1 MTLLPPPA
9 RAPNPD
15 HLRMPPRLTA
25 LAATFGVV
33 TLGLL
38 AACKSDGGVAPP
50 FSGDGIPNP
59 RGPMALGDVIS
70 LNVNA
75 DSACSRPVYH
85 GARVVAVGTHA
96 VILSDTLNPV
106 GGFTTAD
113 FQRYAARF
121 DTLVYPLD
129 VANFGE
135 PTDIDRNGHIAI
147 LFTRA
152 VNELTPPRATS
163 YVGGF
168 AFSRDLFPTTKTA
181 RAQACAASNEG
192 EYFYML
198 APDPYGTINSN
209 ARSTG
214 FVDSATTAVLA
225 HEFQHIINASRRLYV
240 NNTLAF
246 EEKWLDEGLAHEAE
260 ELLFYRESGL
270 APRANLDLA
279 AVRATAAQR
288 ITYNSDMSGN
298 GSRYKSYLVAPAS
311 NSPYALTDSLPTRGA
326 AWSFLRYA
334 VDRVNATDGFAA
346 GPGQVAIGAG
356 DVTLSPGGAT
366 GEYSLTVVNTSLQG
380 GSAASYSLRS
390 ASPIASV
397 TMETIVPASH
407 SASILTAPAGLQRD
421 ALFES
426 RLHDRE
432 RAELTPLMATARR
445 WYATQAL
452 PAPSVLRSRLSLSTS
467 AVADADAA
475 LWFKLVNNS
484 SVGVTNLQGVVG
496 DLAPLVRDWSVSHA
510 VDDVAAP
517 STQYQQRSWNWHSIF
532 PGLTVPSTGYPL
544 LVTTLSANANV
555 TGASVVAGGA
565 AFYRIVVPAGGTVT
579 VTLGSS
585 GTSNPNIQ
593 LVAVRTK

>member
-1 MTLLPPPA
+1 M
-9 RAPNPD
+9 
-15 HLRMPPRLTA
+15 
-25 LAATFGVV
+25 
-33 TLGLL
+33 
-38 AACKSDGGVAPP
+38 
-50 FSGDGIPNP
+50 
-59 RGPMALGDVIS
+59 GDVIS

-85 GARVVAVGTHA
+85 GARVVALGTHA
-96 VILSDTLNPV
+96 VVLNDTLNPV

-121 DTLVYPLD
+121 DTLVYPVD

-135 PTDIDRNGHIAI
+135 PTDIDKNGHVA
-147 LFTRA
+147 LFFTRA

-192 EYFYML
+192 EFFYLL
-198 APDPYGTINSN
+198 APDPNGTINGN
-209 ARSTG
+209 ARSTS
-214 FVDSATTAVLA
+214 FVDSATTAVVA
-225 HEFQHIINASRRLYV
+225 HEFQHLINASRRLYV

-260 ELLFYRESGL
+260 ELLYYRESGA
-270 APRANLDLA
+270 APRSNLDITA
-279 AVRATAAQR
+279 IRATAAQR
-288 ITYNSDMSGN
+288 AAYNSDMSGN
-298 GSRYKSYLVAPAS
+298 GARYRTYLLAPAA

-346 GPGQVAIGAG
+346 GPGQVVTGAG
-356 DVTLSPGGAT
+356 DVTVSPGGAG

-380 GSAASYSLRS
+380 GSTATYSLRTV
-390 ASPIASV
+390 SPVAFKTSSV
-397 TMETIVPASH
+397 TLPA
-407 SASILTAPAGLQRD
+407 ARPVLVQATAANPQRD
-421 ALFES
+421 EVFES

-432 RAELTPLMATARR
+432 RTELTPLMAAARR
-445 WYATQAL
+445 WYATQAV
-452 PAPSVLRSRLSLSTS
+452 AGPSALRTRVSLSTG

-484 SVGVTNLQGVVG
+484 SVGVTNLQSVVG
-496 DLAPLVRDWSVSHA
+496 DLAPLIRDWSVSHA

-517 STQYQQRSWNWHSIF
+517 ATQYQQRSWNWHSIF
-532 PGLTVPSTGYPL
+532 AALATPSGGYPL
-544 LVTTLSANANV
+544 LVATLSNNTTVPSAA
-555 TGASVVAGGA
+555 VVAGGA

-579 VTLGSS
+579 VTLAAA
-585 GTSNPNIQ
+585 GTANPNLQ